1 MIAAKKK
8 VSLLGVPLDLGGN
21 RRGVDMG
28 PSAVRMTRVVEGI
41 RGLGFELVD
50 RGDVDVP
57 LPEEVSPGDPCQKY
71 AADIRGVCENVC
83 KTVYQCHQEGH
94 LPVILGGDH
103 SIAMGSVAGTA
114 KHFRER
120 GQQIGLL
127 WVDAHG
133 DMNTPESSQSGNVH
147 GMPLAHLLGM
157 GNPALANIGGISPKV
172 HAWNTVLLGVRDLDL
187 REKSMI
193 TDSKVTV
200 ITMREI
206 DRDGIAKCLDD
217 ALRAL
222 LHGTAGIH
230 VSFDMDV
237 VDPSLAP
244 GVGTPR
250 KGGLDYREA
259 HFAMEAVADCGKLL
273 ALDVV
278 EINPILDTR
287 NSTAELAEEL
297 ILSALGK
304 RIF

>member
-1 MIAAKKK
+1 MTAKKK
-8 VSLLGVPLDLGGN
+8 ISLLGVPLDLGGN

-28 PSAVRMTRVVEGI
+28 PSAVRMTNLAQRI
-41 RGLGFELVD
+41 RDLGFELTD

-57 LPEEVSPGDPCQKY
+57 LPEETSPGDPKQKF
-71 AADIRGVCENVC
+71 AEDIRGVCESVC
-83 KTVYQCHQEGH
+83 RAVYQSHQEGH
-94 LPVILGGDH
+94 LPIVIGGDH

-114 KHFRER
+114 KACQEK
-120 GQQIGLL
+120 GKPIGLL

-133 DMNTPESSQSGNVH
+133 DMNTPESTNSGNVH

-157 GNPALANIGGISPKV
+157 GSPALAGIGGPNPKV
-172 HAWNTVLLGVRDLDL
+172 HPWNTVLLGIRDLDE
-187 REKSMI
+187 REKTLI
-193 TDSKVTV
+193 AGSKISV

-206 DRDGIAKCLDD
+206 DRDGIAKCLDE
-217 ALRAL
+217 ALRVL

-244 GVGTPR
+244 GVGTPK

-259 HFAMEAVADCGKLL
+259 HFTMEAVADCGKLL
-273 ALDVV
+273 ALDIV